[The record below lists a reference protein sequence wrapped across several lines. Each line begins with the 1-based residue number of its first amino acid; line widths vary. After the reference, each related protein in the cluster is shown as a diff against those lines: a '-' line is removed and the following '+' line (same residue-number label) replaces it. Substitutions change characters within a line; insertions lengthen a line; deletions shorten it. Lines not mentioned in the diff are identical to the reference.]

1 MIKAGIIVVSD
12 KCYSGERIDTSGEA
26 IKQILVTKNYQVC
39 EKVVVADEICLI
51 SQAIIN
57 FCEDNVNLII
67 TTGGTG
73 FSKRDV
79 TPEATKAL
87 IEREV
92 PGIAE
97 AIRAKSME
105 KTDRAMLSRGIS
117 GIRNNSLIINLP
129 GSEKAVRESLEVILN
144 AVGHGLE
151 ILLGS
156 ASECGR

>member
-12 KCYSGERIDTSGEA
+12 KCSRKERIDTSGEA
-26 IKQILVTKNYQVC
+26 IKEILIADRYD
-39 EKVVVADEICLI
+39 VVDKIIVADEVDLI
-51 SQAIIN
+51 YKAIVSLS
-57 FCEDNVNLII
+57 DKDTSLII

-79 TPEATKAL
+79 TPEATKMA
-87 IEREV
+87 IERDV
-92 PGIAE
+92 PGISE

-129 GSEKAVRESLEVILN
+129 GSEKAVRESLDIILN
-144 AVGHGLE
+144 AVSHGIA
-151 ILLGS
+151 ILTGS
-156 ASECGR
+156 ASECAR

>member
-1 MIKAGIIVVSD
+1 MMKAGIIVVSD
-12 KCYSGERIDTSGEA
+12 KCACGERVDTSGEA
-26 IKQILVTKNYQVC
+26 IREILVANNYEVSD
-39 EKVVVADEICLI
+39 KVIVADEICLI

-57 FCEDNVNLII
+57 FCDNNVNLII

-79 TPEATKAL
+79 TPEATKAV
-87 IEREV
+87 IEKEAS
-92 PGIAE
+92 GISE

-117 GIRNNSLIINLP
+117 GIRNNSLIINLA
-129 GSEKAVRESLEVILN
+129 GSEKAVRESLEVVIN

-151 ILLGS
+151 ILKGS
-156 ASECGR
+156 ASECAR